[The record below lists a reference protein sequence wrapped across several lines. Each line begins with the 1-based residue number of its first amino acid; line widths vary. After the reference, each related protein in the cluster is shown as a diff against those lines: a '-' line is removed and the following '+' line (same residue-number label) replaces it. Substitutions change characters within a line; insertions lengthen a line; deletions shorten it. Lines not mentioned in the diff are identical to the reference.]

1 MIDPSPETPWWV
13 VGSIFAVLGWL
24 FIRGVQ
30 AFRKIMQEEEKHN
43 VDWKRHTKVCVFLPL
58 ESLCVGLA
66 YDLDCRGFRLG

>member
-43 VDWKRHTKVCVFLPL
+43 VD
-58 ESLCVGLA
+58 
-66 YDLDCRGFRLG
+66 